1 LAENLIGALKA
12 GSGID
17 IGTLARD
24 LVEATR
30 APQKALIDQKLQA
43 SEARISGYGVVQFGL
58 SEIRKA
64 FDALKD
70 AQSLATVS
78 VRNPRSEAV
87 SVTATGE
94 ARPGIYQVEV
104 LSVLS
109 SQRSLSNGFA
119 SRTTPLSNAPAQ
131 LSLTRAGT
139 ATTIELPDT
148 SPAGIVTAINGSGTG
163 LTAELVE
170 TGGALPLRI
179 VVSGGEGASNAF
191 TLSSSLDAGVLDFG
205 TTAKTAA
212 DARIRIDGVEYQRS
226 SNRMT
231 GLVPGLTFDL
241 QATTSSAGTVSVVR
255 DTTELADRVR
265 KLAAAYDD
273 FAKSLDILTDR
284 DSEVEE
290 FGGALVGDPLV
301 RQIRSQVEGFLRAGG
316 AGGVAT
322 SAEFGLSTSGETTL
336 DEVKLKRALE
346 NNPEG
351 VLRFFT
357 GDGNAVDGRSG
368 RAVKALEAMTNP
380 VTGLAAKQKLSA
392 VARTATYQQQLGRL
406 EERMDALLARYTRQF
421 SIMESIVGNSNSL
434 RTSLQGTF
442 EGLAEVYKRR

>member
-1 LAENLIGALKA
+1 LAQNLIGALKA

-17 IGTLARD
+17 IGTLAKD

-58 SEIRKA
+58 AEIRKA

-78 VRNPRSEAV
+78 VRNARSDAV
-87 SVTATGE
+87 SITATGD

-119 SRTTPLSNAPAQ
+119 SPTTPLAAAPAQ
-131 LSLTRAGT
+131 LTLDRSGT
-139 ATTIELPDT
+139 PTTIELPDT
-148 SPAGIVTAINGSGTG
+148 SPEGIVTAINGSGTG

-170 TGGALPLRI
+170 TGGTLPWRI
-179 VVSGGEGASNAF
+179 VVSGPEGASNAF

-205 TTAKTAA
+205 TTARQAA
-212 DARIRIDGVEYQRS
+212 DARVRIDGVEYQRT

-241 QATTSSAGTVSVVR
+241 TATTSSAGTVSVVR
-255 DTTELADRVR
+255 DTTALADRVR
-265 KLAAAYDD
+265 QLAAAYDD
-273 FAKSLDILTDR
+273 FEKSLDILTDR

-301 RQIRSQVEGFLRAGG
+301 RQIRSQVEGFLRVGG

-322 SAEFGLSTSGETTL
+322 SAEFGLTTSGELTL
-336 DEVKLKRALE
+336 DEAKLKRALE

-357 GDGNAVDGRSG
+357 GEGDATEGPAG
-368 RAVKALEAMTNP
+368 RAVQALDAMTNP
-380 VTGLAAKQKLSA
+380 LTGVAARQKLTA
-392 VARTATYQQQLGRL
+392 VALNATYQQQLGRL
-406 EERMDALLARYTRQF
+406 EERMDALLVRYTRQF
-421 SIMESIVGNSNSL
+421 SLMESIVNDSNNL
-434 RTSLQGTF
+434 RTGLQGTF
-442 EGLAEVYKRR
+442 DGLAEFYKRR